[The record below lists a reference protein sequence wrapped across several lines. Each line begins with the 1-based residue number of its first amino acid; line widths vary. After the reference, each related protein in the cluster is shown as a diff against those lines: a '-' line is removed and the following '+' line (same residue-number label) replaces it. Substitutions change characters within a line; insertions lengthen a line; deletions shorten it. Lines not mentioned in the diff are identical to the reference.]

1 MALLF
6 VIVALTNAHA
16 YIAHDKY
23 FVTTQDTLEELA
35 PLVSPYPVQVQ
46 KNARVLA
53 HKILKLQQL
62 KDKKGRPLYEL
73 KFSGVHDLF
82 ETCLLI
88 CANENR
94 IFTRYHIAAV
104 LIQESKLDHRAH
116 NKRDGGKG
124 IAMVMKRSWK
134 EELPWYT
141 DEYDKAQSIKACVT
155 VLNILKQQH
164 KETWT
169 AVRRYN
175 GGGPATQVYV
185 AKVHKI
191 CSQLITV

>member
-1 MALLF
+1 MS
-6 VIVALTNAHA
+6 LTNAHA
-16 YIAHDKY
+16 YADYDKY
-23 FVTTQDTLEELA
+23 FVNYWGTFEELA
-35 PLVSPYPVQVQ
+35 LRNSPHQNEMYS
-46 KNARVLA
+46 NANELA
-53 HKILKLQQL
+53 HKILKLKQL

-73 KFSGVHDLF
+73 KFSGVFDLF

-104 LIQESKLDHRAH
+104 LIQESKLDRYAY
-116 NKRDGGKG
+116 NRRDGGKG
-124 IAMVMKRSWK
+124 IAMVMKRYWK

-141 DEYDKAQSIKACVT
+141 NEYDKAQSIKACVA
-155 VLNILKQQH
+155 VLNILKKQH

-169 AVRRYN
+169 AIRRYN
-175 GGGPATQVYV
+175 GGGPATVIYV